1 MNGRIDV
8 AVLGRARE
16 VEIVAA
22 SAAVALAVGAG
33 PRAAVVLD
41 TRDGR
46 VRRLAPPTPHAARLR
61 DRLVSRELGAVAS
74 GRAVWC
80 AASSE
85 RDVSLAAACAP
96 AVLAVCGP
104 REPWIEPLLD
114 EAGLVLVTGDEHDPV
129 VGLALEE
136 LRERAIPASS
146 LPAPEGVAAMLRRSG
161 LWSDRS
167 LRTRIE
173 RESVPA

>member
-1 MNGRIDV
+1 MSVDV
-8 AVLGRARE
+8 AVVGRARDA
-16 VEIVAA
+16 EILAA
-22 SAAVALAVGAG
+22 SAGAALAARA
-33 PRAAVVLD
+33 PSRAAVVVR
-41 TRDGR
+41 TATGAA
-46 VRRLAPPTPHAARLR
+46 RRLAPPTRHASRLRERLAAR
-61 DRLVSRELGAVAS
+61 ELEAVAS
-74 GRAVWC
+74 GRVVWC
-80 AASSE
+80 AAASG
-85 RDVSLAAACAP
+85 RDVLRAAVGSP
-96 AVLAVCGP
+96 VVLAVCGT